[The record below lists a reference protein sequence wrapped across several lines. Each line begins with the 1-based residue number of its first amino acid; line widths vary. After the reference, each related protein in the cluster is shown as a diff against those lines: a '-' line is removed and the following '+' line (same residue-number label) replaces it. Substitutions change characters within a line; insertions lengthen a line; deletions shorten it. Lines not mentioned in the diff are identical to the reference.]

1 MRHIAQTDSWLDRWI
16 GKNSWAILVM
26 MITIAVWGATLA
38 SRVEAAE
45 QKISKLEDLIT
56 RVVVLEEK
64 DKGIAEALTEIK
76 ADIKEIKQA
85 VK

>member
-1 MRHIAQTDSWLDRWI
+1 MKPAQNDSWLDRWV

-26 MITIAVWGATLA
+26 LFTIVVWGATLA

-45 QKISKLEDLIT
+45 AKISKLEDLIT

-64 DKGIAEALTEIK
+64 DKGIAESLTEIK
-76 ADIKEIKQA
+76 SDIKEIKQA
-85 VK
+85 LK